1 MTWGSS
7 SPIMEVV
14 VREAIGVGWE
24 LGNVESTL
32 QRSRMTRIKIFY
44 SKLEGDSES
53 RSDGQWL
60 EMAKEVLQSNSIVIE

>member
-1 MTWGSS
+1 MTWSS
-7 SPIMEVV
+7 SLPIVEVV
-14 VREAIGVGWE
+14 VGEAIAVGWE
-24 LGNVESTL
+24 FGNVESTL

-60 EMAKEVLQSNSIVIE
+60 EMPKEVLELNSIVIE

>member
-1 MTWGSS
+1 
-7 SPIMEVV
+7 MEVV
-14 VREAIGVGWE
+14 VGEAIGVGWA

-44 SKLEGDSES
+44 SKLGDSES